1 MTDRRYGGFWR
12 RYVAYLID
20 KIVLY
25 LVSLFL
31 MVVGSIAL
39 GHSGVSLGRLMTT
52 GDLPRGMGLIAVV
65 YAVAMLITDMVY
77 FTWFHGS
84 VGQTPGKM
92 LLGLRVIQASGEK
105 MTFGVAFLRWVG
117 SLVSALFLWLGY
129 LWVAVDWRKQGWH
142 DKIAATLVVRAVDES
157 DERAAPGDAVHP
169 PPARQ
174 PAVQDSADAQAFI
187 PPPLPAAPGPI
198 DDRHEGASAAP
209 SPQAN
214 RDAAGPAIGAPGD
227 PPGRG

>member
-31 MVVGSIAL
+31 IVVGSIAL
-39 GHSGVSLGRLMTT
+39 GHSGVSISRIMET
-52 GDLPRGMGLIAVV
+52 GDLPRGMGLFAAI
-65 YAVAMLITDMVY
+65 YAVTMLFTDMIY

-105 MTFGVAFLRWVG
+105 MTFGLAFLRWVG
-117 SLVSALFLWLGY
+117 TLVSALFLWLGY
-129 LWVAVDWRKQGWH
+129 LWIAVDWRKQGWH
-142 DKIAATLVVRAVDES
+142 DKIAATLVVRAVNEPE
-157 DERAAPGDAVHP
+157 ERRKPAAAAQQSPAS
-169 PPARQ
+169 PPA
-174 PAVQDSADAQAFI
+174 AQDSAVAGTAVA
-187 PPPLPAAPGPI
+187 PAPPAARVSDADI
-198 DDRHEGASAAP
+198 HDRASAAP
-209 SPQAN
+209 SSETN
-214 RDAAGPAIGAPGD
+214 RDAAGPASGPAGD
-227 PPGRG
+227 LPGRG